1 MVKQRGVRLVVKRC
15 LDLLA
20 VMVLLIPALPL
31 LALLSVLIRLDS
43 PGPAF
48 FRQQRL
54 GKNRQPFIC
63 LKLRTM
69 THGSPD
75 EPHRSYIADL
85 FASESAGAEEAA
97 KEVLHDG
104 LYKLTDDARVTRC
117 GRFLRSSSIDE
128 LPQLLNV
135 LRGEMSLVG
144 PRPVVPY
151 EVEHYQPEDHLRF
164 EVMPGLTGLWQ
175 VSGRSKH
182 NYRGMLDLD
191 VRYVRTWSLWRDVT
205 ILVRTVGAVLL
216 GREGAR

>member
-1 MVKQRGVRLVVKRC
+1 MVRQRGVRLTVKRC

-20 VMVLLIPALPL
+20 VIVLLVPALPL
-31 LALLSVLIRLDS
+31 LVVLSVLVRLDS
-43 PGPAF
+43 AGPAF
-48 FRQQRL
+48 FRQRRL
-54 GKNRQPFIC
+54 GKNRRPFTC

-85 FASESAGAEEAA
+85 FASEASDAPEE
-97 KEVLHDG
+97 VFHDG
-104 LYKLTDDARVTRC
+104 LFKLTDDARVTRF
-117 GRFLRSSSIDE
+117 GRFLRASSIDE

-151 EVEHYQPEDHLRF
+151 EVEHYQPDDHLRF
-164 EVMPGLTGLWQ
+164 DVMPGLTGLWQ

-191 VRYVRTWSLWRDVT
+191 LRYVRGWSLWLDIT

-216 GREGAR
+216 GREGTR